1 MVNLR
6 RSSNAEQAEVTE
18 TFPRSSRE
26 RGLSRSPSSNRT
38 CRFPAS
44 GSPTRVVRRPTQ
56 GVDGRSSQGGEPIA
70 LQTRIET
77 LALSKRTTTPLA
89 PIPEK
94 APETSPH
101 EVVQC
106 AESLPGVAV
115 PKVGRPPAQQR
126 VHRGEGVRERVFRAR
141 PGQPSHFLSHARL
154 RPLRGSHR
162 QIAAGARQTGP
173 PGTQPR
179 SHKKPNLVRPAD
191 SHHSLPRS

>member
-56 GVDGRSSQGGEPIA
+56 GVDGRSSQGVEPIA

-126 VHRGEGVRERVFRAR
+126 VHRGEGVRERVASVSRSPGSTLALSLARAPAPASR
-141 PGQPSHFLSHARL
+141 VPPPDSGGFPPNGPAGTAPGSPE
-154 RPLRGSHR
+154 
-162 QIAAGARQTGP
+162 
-173 PGTQPR
+173 
-179 SHKKPNLVRPAD
+179 KPDTAPAC
-191 SHHSLPRS
+191 

>member
-56 GVDGRSSQGGEPIA
+56 GVDGRSSQGVEPIA

-162 QIAAGARQTGP
+162 QIAAGPPQTVP
-173 PGTQPR
+173 PGTARGGHENHTPPPPPR
-179 SHKKPNLVRPAD
+179 GP
-191 SHHSLPRS
+191 HSWP